1 MGKRICARLCPYTGR
16 MEGRQTNYT
25 LTQSDARQRLL
36 EGWLP
41 LAEETSRLYGWDL
54 DPAGLETLILRAAS
68 SLAQSRTALE
78 ARLSLWAAYQRHRAH
93 EDA

>member
-1 MGKRICARLCPYTGR
+1 MGKHICARGRPYTDR

-25 LTQSDARQRLL
+25 LTQSDAGQRLL

-41 LAEETSRLYGWDL
+41 LAEEASRLYGWDL
-54 DPAGLETLILRAAS
+54 DSAGLEALILRAAP
-68 SLAQSRTALE
+68 SLAQSRTTLE